1 VVFASPARDWHN
13 RTGWTVELTYAMQA
27 EKPYWGVDDL
37 AERVQRADVDGLR
50 VLVRVDYDQGQSLPP
65 KDDALALDVYLRYLW
80 RLARDERLRTVY
92 GYVIG
97 SSYNTQ
103 SSNSQ
108 APDAMVTPE
117 WYARVF
123 NGYGTDPTRNDNIVA
138 ILRAERPTVRVLV
151 GPVRP
156 GSSDQN
162 GRLRYR
168 IDAPWLNYMNTLV
181 AALDEAAQQ
190 RAWAAPDGFAIQA
203 PGRPDA
209 PEFGSTPN
217 PDEPT
222 LDLRRAEWNGA
233 QMGFR
238 VFEDWL
244 DIINAY
250 PTTRGLPVFITS
262 TNTFALGSAAEPA
275 ENYPPGWLT
284 NALEMVNRE
293 PQIQALCW
301 FVDEFPLDKQWELY
315 SLTDPHGLLVE
326 AAAEFDQLLS
336 ASP

>member
-1 VVFASPARDWHN
+1 
-13 RTGWTVELTYAMQA
+13 
-27 EKPYWGVDDL
+27 
-37 AERVQRADVDGLR
+37 
-50 VLVRVDYDQGQSLPP
+50 
-65 KDDALALDVYLRYLW
+65 
-80 RLARDERLRTVY
+80 
-92 GYVIG
+92 
-97 SSYNTQ
+97 
-103 SSNSQ
+103 
-108 APDAMVTPE
+108 VTPE

-123 NGYGTDPTRNDNIVA
+123 NGYDTDPTRHDNIVA
-138 ILRAERPTVRVLV
+138 IMRAEHPAIHVLV

-250 PTTRGLPVFITS
+250 PTTRGLPAYITS
-262 TNTFALGSAAEPA
+262 TNTFAPGSEAAPA

-284 NALEMVNRE
+284 NALEVANRE

-315 SLTDPHGLLVE
+315 SLTDPHGRLAE